1 MGMAPQNS
9 TQMSG
14 GVKKFCQMTNLTML
28 KDVFSIKCALEL
40 VPGLVDVGIP
50 HGDKNGPRTPAP
62 GCRSKM
68 HAYHVDQW
76 GNLKC
81 TWGGM
86 GNCQPK
92 GRIGC
97 ERM

>member
-1 MGMAPQNS
+1 
-9 TQMSG
+9 
-14 GVKKFCQMTNLTML
+14 MTNLTML

-76 GNLKC
+76 GKLKG
-81 TWGGM
+81 WDG
-86 GNCQPK
+86 
-92 GRIGC
+92 
-97 ERM
+97 